1 MAGNTKIDQEPTEMV
16 KYTISCS
23 GCGSEINKETEMC
36 PNCSAMQPGI
46 SQDISSS
53 DKINNDQIADG
64 LLRLCAIINGTWD
77 NILTSIQSM
86 SFLREV
92 ALYIDCTILAIW
104 KHKKQTETTEIT
116 KFSSE
121 YGSRIGENAEICSEC
136 GMSAI
141 RKNHDWQWD

>member
-16 KYTISCS
+16 KNTISCS

-36 PNCSAMQPGI
+36 TSCSAMQPEI
-46 SQDISSS
+46 SQNSSSS

-77 NILTSIQSM
+77 NILTSIQSI
-86 SFLREV
+86 SFLRVV

-104 KHKKQTETTEIT
+104 KQKKQTETTEIT
-116 KFSSE
+116 KFCSE
-121 YGSRIGENAEICSEC
+121 CGSRIGENAEICPEC
-136 GMSAI
+136 GI
-141 RKNHDWQWD
+141 RANRKKS